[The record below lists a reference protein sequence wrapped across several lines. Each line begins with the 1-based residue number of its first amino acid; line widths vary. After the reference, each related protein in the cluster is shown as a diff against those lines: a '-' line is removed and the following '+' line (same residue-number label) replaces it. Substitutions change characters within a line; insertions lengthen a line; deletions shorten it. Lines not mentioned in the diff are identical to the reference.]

1 MNALLDAAAAWSL
14 VRALADHVSQGA
26 EGATRVQDASGN
38 RLVFDDEGG
47 WSTQPPP
54 APDARVILDLY
65 LPLAALP
72 DYVVAQIGQ
81 SLDGRVATESGR
93 SHYVTGPDDI
103 VRLHRVR
110 ALVDA
115 VVVGAGTAVSDTPQL
130 TVRRARGSNPAR
142 VVLDPKGRVPP
153 EGPLFTDA
161 DAPTL
166 WVREGNPGTDLPDH
180 VEVIA
185 PPEPTSAGH
194 VPPRALLAL
203 LRERGYRR
211 ILVEGGGVTVSRFL
225 EAGALDRLHVTVA
238 PMIIGSGRQG
248 LSLPVIDELEAALR
262 PACRH
267 FALGVDILFDLDL
280 RAGSA
285 GPSGSSGAAEGPA
298 GPPNRSA

>member
-1 MNALLDAAAAWSL
+1 MNAQLDPAAAWSL
-14 VRALADHVSQGA
+14 VRALADHVSEGA
-26 EGATRVQDASGN
+26 ERPTHVQDASGN
-38 RLVFDDEGG
+38 RLVLDDEGG
-47 WSTQPPP
+47 WSSQPPP
-54 APDARVILDLY
+54 ATEARVVLDLY
-65 LPLAALP
+65 LPLAARP

-103 VRLHRVR
+103 VRLHRLR
-110 ALVDA
+110 ALADA

-130 TVRRARGSNPAR
+130 TVRRVEGSNPAR
-142 VVLDPKGRVPP
+142 VVLDPNGRVPP
-153 EGPLFTDA
+153 VGPLFTNA

-166 WVREGNPGTDLPDH
+166 WVREGNPGTELPDH

-185 PPEPTSAGH
+185 PPESESGSH

-203 LRERGYRR
+203 LRSRGYRR

-225 EAGALDRLHVTVA
+225 EADALDRLHVTVA

-267 FALGVDILFDLDL
+267 FALGADILFDLDL
-280 RAGSA
+280 HAGSE
-285 GPSGSSGAAEGPA
+285 GPSESSDAADRVVD
-298 GPPNRSA
+298 PPNRTA

>member
-14 VRALADHVSQGA
+14 VRALAGHVSEKTEA
-26 EGATRVQDASGN
+26 PARVRDAFGN
-38 RLVFDDEGG
+38 LLVLDGEGG
-47 WSTQPPP
+47 WSTRPPP
-54 APDARVILDLY
+54 APEARIILDLY
-65 LPLAALP
+65 LPLAGEP

-103 VRLHRVR
+103 VRLHRLR

-115 VVVGAGTAVSDTPQL
+115 VIIGAGTAVSDTPQL
-130 TVRRARGSNPAR
+130 TVRRADGSNPAR
-142 VVLDPKGRVPP
+142 VVLDPNGRVPP
-153 EGPLFTDA
+153 EGPLFTDG

-166 WVREGNPGTDLPDH
+166 WVRDGTAETDLPDH

-185 PPEPTSAGH
+185 PPQRAGPGG

-203 LRERGYRR
+203 LRSRGYRR

-248 LSLPVIDELEAALR
+248 LSLPVIDDLEAALR

-267 FALGVDILFDLDL
+267 FTLGADILFDLDL
-280 RAGSA
+280 RAGS
-285 GPSGSSGAAEGPA
+285 GDPSESSGVADESGD
-298 GPPNRSA
+298 PPNRSA